1 MKGCPPPNYLQSN
14 QLWKNVQNSKMTY
27 TNQNNCNSNKI
38 YKIPKIDLGDEVTMN
53 NTFSLGVEWLII
65 VINRLLF

>member
-1 MKGCPPPNYLQSN
+1 
-14 QLWKNVQNSKMTY
+14 MTY